1 MPREFRRYEPDQTL
15 LLPPSLRDWL
25 PEDHL
30 AFFLS
35 DTIDALDLD
44 AFDARYGDAGPGN
57 QAFDPR
63 MMLKVLVY
71 AYATGT
77 FSSRKISSKLHE
89 DVAYRV
95 LGSDNFPAHR
105 TISDFRK
112 RHLPEFNDLF
122 VQVVQTAQEVGLIKL
137 GTVAIDGSKVKANA
151 SKHKSMSY
159 KRMQAEEKRLRQE
172 IRELLA
178 KAKQTDDQE
187 DKRYGKD
194 RRGDELPLELA
205 RREGRLETI
214 RSARQRLEAR
224 QREAD
229 LEAGREPGDQARTGK
244 PGKPFKRAFGVPE
257 DKAQE
262 NFTDPDSRIMKH
274 GSSGFEQSYNP
285 QIAVDEAE
293 QIIVATTVSQSATD
307 VNELESVLDQ
317 IKETT
322 GRYPDKTLADAGYR
336 SEANLQMLE
345 EKEIE
350 GFIPMGRAKEEGES
364 KEPNPKNEATCRMAK
379 KMKTK
384 RAEKHYRKRKYLG
397 EPPFAWIKS
406 VMGFDQFSL
415 RGTDNVTSEWN
426 LACLAANLKRMHRK
440 MVWA

>member
-1 MPREFRRYEPDQTL
+1 MAREFRRYEPNQTL

-25 PEDHL
+25 PEEHL

-35 DTIDALDLD
+35 DTIDTLDLC
-44 AFDARYGDAGPGN
+44 AFDDRYGDTGPGN

-77 FSSRKISSKLHE
+77 FSSRKIASKLHE

-95 LGSDNFPAHR
+95 LGSGNFPAHR

-122 VQVVQTAQEVGLIKL
+122 VQVVQTAQEVGLVKL
-137 GTVAIDGSKVKANA
+137 GTVAVDGSKVKANA

-159 KRMQAEEKRLRQE
+159 KRMKEEEKRLRKE

-178 KAKQTDDQE
+178 KAKQADDQE

-194 RRGDELPLELA
+194 RRGDELPVELA
-205 RREGRLETI
+205 RREGRLQTI
-214 RSARQRLEAR
+214 KAARQRLEAR

-229 LEAGREPGDQARTGK
+229 REKGREPGDQDRTGK
-244 PGKPFKRAFGVPE
+244 PGKPFQRAFGVPD

-293 QIIVATTVSQSATD
+293 QIIVATTVTQSATD
-307 VNELESVLDQ
+307 VNELEAVLEQ

-322 GRYPDKTLADAGYR
+322 GDYPDKILADAGYR
-336 SEANLQMLE
+336 SEANLQRLE
-345 EKEIE
+345 DKGVE
-350 GFIPMGRAKEEGES
+350 GFIPMGREKKGET
-364 KEPNPKNEATCRMAK
+364 KKPNPENEATCRMAK
-379 KMKTK
+379 KMKTP

-415 RGTDNVTSEWN
+415 RGTDNVTGEWN
-426 LACLAANLKRMHRK
+426 LACLAVNLKRMHTK
-440 MVWA
+440 MAWT

>member
-1 MPREFRRYEPDQTL
+1 MPREYRRYEPDQTL
-15 LLPPSLRDWL
+15 LFPPSLRDWL
-25 PEDHL
+25 PEEHL

-35 DTIDALDLD
+35 DTIDALDLG
-44 AFDARYGDAGPGN
+44 AFEARYGDAGPGN

-77 FSSRKISSKLHE
+77 FSSRKIAAKLHE

-95 LGSDNFPAHR
+95 LGSDNFPSHR

-112 RHLPEFNDLF
+112 RHLPEFKRLF
-122 VQVVQTAQEVGLIKL
+122 VQVVQTAQEVGLVKL
-137 GTVAIDGSKVKANA
+137 GTVAVDGSKVRANA
-151 SKHKSMSY
+151 SKHKAMSY
-159 KRMQAEEKRLRQE
+159 KRMKEEEKRLRTE

-178 KAKQTDDQE
+178 NAKKADAQE

-194 RRGDELPLELA
+194 RRGDELPAELA
-205 RREGRLETI
+205 RRADRLQAI
-214 RSARQRLEAR
+214 KAARQRLEAR

-229 LEAGREPGDQARTGK
+229 REAGREPDDQDRTGK
-244 PGKPFKRAFGVPE
+244 PGKPFKRAFGEP
-257 DKAQE
+257 DAKAQE
-262 NFTDPDSRIMKH
+262 NFTDPDSRIMKR
-274 GSSGFEQSYNP
+274 GSAGFEQCYNS

-293 QIIVATTVSQSATD
+293 QIIVATTVTQSASD
-307 VNELESVLDQ
+307 VHELEGVLDQ

-322 GRYPDKTLADAGYR
+322 GSYPDKALADAGYR

-345 EKEIE
+345 GKGVE
-350 GFIPMGRAKEEGES
+350 GFVAMGREKNGAP

-379 KMKTK
+379 KMKTERGK
-384 RAEKHYRKRKYLG
+384 KHYRKRKYLG

-415 RGTDNVTSEWN
+415 RGTDHVTGEWN
-426 LACLAANLKRMHRK
+426 LACLAANLKRMHGK
-440 MVWA
+440 LVWT

>member
-1 MPREFRRYEPDQTL
+1 MSRDYRTYEPDQTL
-15 LLPPSLRDWL
+15 LFPPSVRDWL
-25 PEDHL
+25 PEEHL
-30 AFFLS
+30 AFFIS
-35 DTIDALDLD
+35 DTIDALDVS
-44 AFDARYGDAGPGN
+44 AFDERYGDAGPGN

-77 FSSRKISSKLHE
+77 FSSRKIAAKLHE

-112 RHLPEFNDLF
+112 RHLPEFRELF
-122 VQVVQTAQEVGLIKL
+122 VQVVQTAHEVGLVKL
-137 GTVAIDGSKVKANA
+137 GTVAVDGSKVKANA
-151 SKHKSMSY
+151 SKHKAMSY
-159 KRMQAEEKRLRQE
+159 KRMKEEEKRLRKE
-172 IRELLA
+172 IRELMAEA
-178 KAKQTDDQE
+178 KKTDDQE

-194 RRGDELPLELA
+194 RRGDELPNELA
-205 RREGRLETI
+205 RREDRLQLI
-214 RSARQRLEAR
+214 RAARQRLDAR
-224 QREAD
+224 QRETD
-229 LEAGREPGDQARTGK
+229 REKGREPGDQDRPRK
-244 PGKPFKRAFGVPE
+244 RGKPFQRPFGQPE

-262 NFTDPDSRIMKH
+262 NFTDPDSRIMKR
-274 GSSGFEQSYNP
+274 GSSGFEQCYNP

-293 QIIVATTVSQSATD
+293 QIIVATTVTQSASD
-307 VNELESVLDQ
+307 VQELEPMLDQ

-322 GRYPDKTLADAGYR
+322 GQYPDKTLADAGYR

-345 EKEIE
+345 KKGVE
-350 GFIPMGRAKEEGES
+350 GFVAMGREKNGEA
-364 KEPNPKNEATCRMAK
+364 KEPNPDHQSTCRMAK
-379 KMKTK
+379 KMKTE
-384 RAEKHYRKRKYLG
+384 RAKKNYRKRKYLG

-415 RGTDNVTSEWN
+415 RGFDNVTSEWN

-440 MVWA
+440 LVWT